1 MTSAS
6 RQSCLRTRRPQP
18 TVVAAGAGICL
29 GFGGCRRSWC
39 RRSGSQLG
47 ICLLLGLGLGPSSLA
62 GPEGPGSVLVGCW
75 FYGVGAVRT
84 LTYSLTWTARILD
97 FILTGTIGWINC
109 LDGRNKE
116 KRMVVV
122 QLGAFPRVENAEVR
136 SRISDS
142 VYLESP
148 GFKLRAMHGQVKLI
162 QLF

>member
-1 MTSAS
+1 M
-6 RQSCLRTRRPQP
+6 
-18 TVVAAGAGICL
+18 
-29 GFGGCRRSWC
+29 
-39 RRSGSQLG
+39 
-47 ICLLLGLGLGPSSLA
+47 
-62 GPEGPGSVLVGCW
+62 LVGCW